1 MHDDSKRNVHLSEN
15 PTSPALI
22 SPPLL
27 VRLLLLL
34 LFLLFPAAYSAR
46 VVDSLPKT
54 LIPSSHQV
62 ALQKKKLQ
70 KQKPIE
76 KQNPDKKQPTAAS
89 NNLCEAKKLLKNTKH
104 SSRSAKPNLGF
115 SYNIFT

>member
-27 VRLLLLL
+27 VPLLLLL
-34 LFLLFPAAYSAR
+34 LLLLFPAAYSAR

-62 ALQKKKLQ
+62 ALQKKTSETKTHRKTKTQIRNNQPQLPTTYV
-70 KQKPIE
+70 KQK
-76 KQNPDKKQPTAAS
+76 N
-89 NNLCEAKKLLKNTKH
+89 C
-104 SSRSAKPNLGF
+104 
-115 SYNIFT
+115 

>member
-1 MHDDSKRNVHLSEN
+1 VHLSEN

-34 LFLLFPAAYSAR
+34 LLLLFPAAYSAR

-62 ALQKKKLQ
+62 ALQKKNFRNKNPLKNKTQ
-70 KQKPIE
+70 IRNNQPQLPTTYVKQK
-76 KQNPDKKQPTAAS
+76 N
-89 NNLCEAKKLLKNTKH
+89 C
-104 SSRSAKPNLGF
+104 
-115 SYNIFT
+115 

>member
-22 SPPLL
+22 SPPLFL
-27 VRLLLLL
+27 PLLL
-34 LFLLFPAAYSAR
+34 LFSAAYSAR

-62 ALQKKKLQ
+62 ALPKKNFTNKSSLKNKTQIRNNQPQLPTTYVKKKTA
-70 KQKPIE
+70 
-76 KQNPDKKQPTAAS
+76 DKHKARQHKRETKS
-89 NNLCEAKKLLKNTKH
+89 LILL
-104 SSRSAKPNLGF
+104 
-115 SYNIFT
+115 

>member
-22 SPPLL
+22 SPPLFL
-27 VRLLLLL
+27 PLLLLL
-34 LFLLFPAAYSAR
+34 RLLLLFPAAYSAR

-62 ALQKKKLQ
+62 ALQKKSFRNKT
-70 KQKPIE
+70 P
-76 KQNPDKKQPTAAS
+76 
-89 NNLCEAKKLLKNTKH
+89 LKNNKTQI
-104 SSRSAKPNLGF
+104 RNNKPQLPTTYVKKKNC
-115 SYNIFT
+115 